1 MKIVGKV
8 WKSEQDKFWLAKIGS
23 LDLMVQATRK
33 KEIPAMIKDAMEL
46 LVDAPEFSVK
56 VTMHDDFVF
65 VDANDTKK
73 LIALI
78 LKRQRQ
84 KKHLNLE
91 EVATHMHA
99 RSINEYAQYEQGRHL
114 PSLEKFEQLL
124 KAIDPEITV
133 FMSLNT

>member
-8 WKSEQDKFWLAKIGS
+8 WKSEQDKFWLAEIPS
-23 LDLMVQATRK
+23 LDLMVQSTRK
-33 KEIPAMIKDAMEL
+33 KEVPEMIKDAVEL
-46 LVDAPEFSVK
+46 LVDDPAFSVK
-56 VTMHDDFVF
+56 ATMMDDFVF
-65 VDANDTKK
+65 LDANDTKK

-91 EVATHMHA
+91 EVATHLQA

-114 PSLEKFEQLL
+114 PSFEKFEQLL
-124 KAIDPEITV
+124 KAIDPELTF
-133 FMSLNT
+133 FMSLK

>member
-8 WKSEQDKFWLAKIGS
+8 WKSEQDKFWLAEIPS
-23 LDLMVQATRK
+23 LDLMVQAKRK
-33 KEIPAMIKDAMEL
+33 KEVPEMIKDAVEL
-46 LVDAPEFSVK
+46 LADDSTFSAK
-56 VTMHDDFVF
+56 ATMVDDFVF
-65 VDANDTKK
+65 LDANDTKI

-91 EVATHMHA
+91 EVASHLQA

-114 PSLEKFEQLL
+114 PSFEKFEQLL
-124 KAIDPEITV
+124 KAIDPELNV
-133 FMSLNT
+133 FMSLK